1 MNTRHQQP
9 ETPNDPDP
17 PPPDGAGVDLRPRP
31 EIGGWR
37 LLACAVLLNAGISAV
52 VAAGFAG
59 SAASTEP
66 RIATVRLA
74 DLVAARVD
82 GAAREDADAEDAA
95 RAARD
100 WALAL
105 EEALAG
111 VAEANRLVIL
121 PARSVAAGAVD
132 ITGWIETEVAGKLER
147 EPLAP

>member
-9 ETPNDPDP
+9 ETPNDPNP

-52 VAAGFAG
+52 IAAGFAF
-59 SAASTEP
+59 SAAGKAP
-66 RIATVRLA
+66 RVVTVRLT
-74 DLVAARVD
+74 DIVAERVRD
-82 GAAREDADAEDAA
+82 AAREEADAGNAA
-95 RAARD
+95 KSARD

-105 EEALAG
+105 EEILVG

-121 PARSVAAGAVD
+121 PAQSVAAGAAD
-132 ITGWIETEVAGKLER
+132 ITEWIKTEVEWKLER
-147 EPLAP
+147 EPFAP